1 MITDKQQ
8 KDIVET
14 LKPYQPSK
22 IGIFGSYARSEADED
37 SDIDILMQ
45 TDKKIN
51 LLELVELER
60 ELSSKLGIT
69 VDLVTENS
77 INKHLKPYIQKEITY
92 ILNDD
97 E

>member
-1 MITDKQQ
+1 MITDKQNT
-8 KDIVET
+8 DIIKT
-14 LKPYQPSK
+14 LKPYHPSK
-22 IGIFGSYARSEADED
+22 IGVFGSYARSEAEKD
-37 SDIDILMQ
+37 SDIDILLK

-60 ELSSKLGIT
+60 ELSNILGIK

-77 INKHLKPYIQKEITY
+77 INKHLKPYIQKEVTY
-92 ILNDD
+92 ILDD